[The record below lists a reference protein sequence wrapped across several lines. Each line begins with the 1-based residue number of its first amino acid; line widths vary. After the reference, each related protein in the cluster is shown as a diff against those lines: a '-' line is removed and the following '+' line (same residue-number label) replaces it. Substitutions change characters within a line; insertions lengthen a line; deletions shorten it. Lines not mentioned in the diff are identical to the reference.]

1 MTTVLVLPENIF
13 NIEVYSRSTWFHFF
27 LFESY
32 KPDDCV
38 LVDLLNVSGGVSL
51 KNSLLEKLS
60 TLKLSP
66 RASQVDLAL
75 SSAVY
80 SVYVFVSST
89 LHTLPR
95 SR

>member
-13 NIEVYSRSTWFHFF
+13 NIEVYSRSTWFHIF

-38 LVDLLNVSGGVSL
+38 FGGVSGGVSL